1 MPPVTVLLTWRK
13 ILDLDRRFLLYSLAT
28 FAYPVRARASYALLS
43 IGHRRAALPHGRQ
56 AKQAGIRT
64 NLSPDHLRQ
73 GTNKLRRSIHAL
85 LNSFLVD
92 DFPDR
97 EPEGGFEALYSVS
110 QSHSGEQTG
119 RCIPL
124 RGLFPHLETSSDFAL
139 YTVTAEEAKRQSSV
153 GLHST
158 IDAL

>member
-1 MPPVTVLLTWRK
+1 MYC
-13 ILDLDRRFLLYSLAT
+13 FLS
-28 FAYPVRARASYALLS
+28 VIR
-43 IGHRRAALPHGRQ
+43 HAAVPHGRQ

-73 GTNKLRRSIHAL
+73 CTNKLRRSIHTL
-85 LNSFLVD
+85 LNGFLVD

-110 QSHSGEQTG
+110 HSHSGEQTG
-119 RCIPL
+119 RCIPP
-124 RGLFPHLETSSDFAL
+124 RGLFPRLETSSDFVL
-139 YTVTAEEAKRQSSV
+139 YTVTVEEVKRQSSV

-158 IDAL
+158 IDVPVETRRVNQTRDWLQRAGKSASGSIRR